1 MTYTGASD
9 GLIRSRNL
17 SPSSEMLV
25 AAQELKKITLDNNR
39 IFFDILIS
47 LIRII

>member
-1 MTYTGASD
+1 
-9 GLIRSRNL
+9 
-17 SPSSEMLV
+17 V